1 MVCMDH
7 DLFIQSQNG
16 TFGCF
21 HLGVILP
28 SEQFL
33 IMDNAVYRNI
43 CIHICG
49 HMFSF
54 PLDKYLIG
62 ELLNF
67 MVSICLTLKKKKL
80 PNCFPKWPYH
90 FAFPPE
96 INGSAICSTCSAFLT
111 GVIR

>member
-1 MVCMDH
+1 MDH

-28 SEQFL
+28 SGQFL
-33 IMDNAVYRNI
+33 IMDNAVYKNI

-67 MVSICLTLKKKKL
+67 MVSICLTLKKKKKCQIVFQSGRTIL
-80 PNCFPKWPYH
+80 PSHQKSMGVP
-90 FAFPPE
+90 FAPHVQPF
-96 INGSAICSTCSAFLT
+96 
-111 GVIR
+111 

>member
-1 MVCMDH
+1 MVCMYH

-21 HLGVILP
+21 HMGVIFT
-28 SEQFL
+28 SGQFL

-67 MVSICLTLKKKKL
+67 MVSICLT
-80 PNCFPKWPYH
+80 
-90 FAFPPE
+90 
-96 INGSAICSTCSAFLT
+96 
-111 GVIR
+111 